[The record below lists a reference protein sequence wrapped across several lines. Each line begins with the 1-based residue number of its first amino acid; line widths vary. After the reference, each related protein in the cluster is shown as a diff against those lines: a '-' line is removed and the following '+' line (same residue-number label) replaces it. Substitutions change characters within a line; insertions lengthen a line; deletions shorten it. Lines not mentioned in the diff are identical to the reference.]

1 MPDRQFTK
9 GLESKL
15 NDFDASLIYEVIE
28 INRRDPMLEK
38 AVRYFSGDKVVTK
51 TFDTAAKLQ
60 MKGVKEIIT
69 EDGTVFK
76 PGTISG
82 GNQANIFN
90 LNLGTVQLDANI
102 SKIVDKI

>member
-1 MPDRQFTK
+1 
-9 GLESKL
+9 
-15 NDFDASLIYEVIE
+15 
-28 INRRDPMLEK
+28 MLEK

-102 SKIVDKI
+102 SKMVDKIQGLERELTKLRQIHEGETQAKES

>member
-1 MPDRQFTK
+1 
-9 GLESKL
+9 
-15 NDFDASLIYEVIE
+15 
-28 INRRDPMLEK
+28 MLEK

-60 MKGVKEIIT
+60 IKGVKEIIT

-102 SKIVDKI
+102 SKMVDKIQGLERELTKLRQIYEGETQAKES

>member
-1 MPDRQFTK
+1 
-9 GLESKL
+9 
-15 NDFDASLIYEVIE
+15 
-28 INRRDPMLEK
+28 MLEK

-102 SKIVDKI
+102 SKMVEKIQGLERELTKLRQIYEGETQAKES

>member
-1 MPDRQFTK
+1 
-9 GLESKL
+9 
-15 NDFDASLIYEVIE
+15 
-28 INRRDPMLEK
+28 MLEK
-38 AVRYFSGDKVVTK
+38 AVRYFSGDKVFTK

-102 SKIVDKI
+102 SKMVDKIQGLERELTKLRQMYEGETQAKES